1 MTENNL
7 TVAVTILDRE
17 YQISCPE
24 DEVDALRQSAQELD
38 RQMNDIRS
46 NGKIVGVDR
55 IAIMAALNITNDL
68 LKLKIESLN
77 NVAISQ
83 DKLTDMGNRISQTIE
98 KNRQRQL

>member
-1 MTENNL
+1 M
-7 TVAVTILDRE
+7 
-17 YQISCPE
+17 
-24 DEVDALRQSAQELD
+24 RQSAQELD

>member
-1 MTENNL
+1 MSKNNV
-7 TVAVTILDRE
+7 TVSVRILDRE

-24 DEVDALRQSAQELD
+24 NEVEALRQSAQELD
-38 RQMNDIRS
+38 GQMNDIRS

-68 LKLKIESLN
+68 LKLKLESLN